1 MQAKTV
7 IVLDNYKSNSIMM
20 VRSRKLGKKNIV
32 WNDYISNNER
42 FADFINGVVFHGE
55 QLVRPEALTALD
67 TKLWRKERKK
77 DSYHEFIRD
86 MVKIWDYQGR
96 KYLFGLEPEESPHL
110 ALPVKYM
117 NYESLEYDRQYK
129 EIVRRHRNQ
138 RDLPADQYISGVAGT
153 DRLMPVVTIG
163 IYLGEKTW
171 HGSARMGDLTA
182 MAEIPPQIRRQIES
196 FWNDFQVN
204 LLDIHSLES
213 VDVFRTD
220 LREVF
225 GFLKLQGNKA
235 ELIRYVEENEA
246 FRSMSE
252 DAFDVLSIYAD
263 NVKLEL
269 HKEAYRVK
277 EGLDMCTALRE
288 LEEDARRE
296 GRKEGLA
303 TGVKKGSY
311 LMNELNRRLVQD
323 GRTEDLFRSIQDD
336 KYQRR
341 LMEEYGICDL

>member
-1 MQAKTV
+1 M
-7 IVLDNYKSNSIMM
+7 
-20 VRSRKLGKKNIV
+20 GKKNVV
-32 WNDYISNNER
+32 WNE
-42 FADFINGVVFHGE
+42 
-55 QLVRPEALTALD
+55 
-67 TKLWRKERKK
+67 
-77 DSYHEFIRD
+77 
-86 MVKIWDYQGR
+86 
-96 KYLFGLEPEESPHL
+96 
-110 ALPVKYM
+110 
-117 NYESLEYDRQYK
+117 
-129 EIVRRHRNQ
+129 
-138 RDLPADQYISGVAGT
+138 
-153 DRLMPVVTIG
+153 
-163 IYLGEKTW
+163 
-171 HGSARMGDLTA
+171 
-182 MAEIPPQIRRQIES
+182 
-196 FWNDFQVN
+196 
-204 LLDIHSLES
+204 DIHSLKS